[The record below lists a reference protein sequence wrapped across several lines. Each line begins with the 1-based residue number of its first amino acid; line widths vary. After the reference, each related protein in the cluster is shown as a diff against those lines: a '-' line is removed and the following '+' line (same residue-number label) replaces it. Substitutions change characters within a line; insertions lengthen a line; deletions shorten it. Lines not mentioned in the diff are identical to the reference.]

1 MCVILRHKSII
12 SCPMKYPTVLD
23 FEGRKPYT
31 APASLG
37 IDCRGGLLLA
47 GSADPDEVRYGEE
60 GGAGG
65 NFGSEDINDE
75 GDF

>member
-1 MCVILRHKSII
+1 MS
-12 SCPMKYPTVLD
+12 
-23 FEGRKPYT
+23 
-31 APASLG
+31 
-37 IDCRGGLLLA
+37 IDCRGGLLLT
-47 GSADPDEVRYGEE
+47 GSTDPDEVRYGEE